1 MVRVK
6 EAHLTTPCMPTCS
19 DQPSTSFHVQF
30 AGQIDSK
37 HSQSENLQVLVEN
50 GIRKRRGEE
59 LVSAP
64 LHSIASISCDR
75 YSSDESVDN
84 GCHMVGLYFGNARRD
99 EIRMTV
105 VLLYV
110 RNESDAH
117 SLCSTMN
124 ELWMKSY
131 SEYINSFLSLRSE
144 SGEPGPV
151 NRKREFS
158 VVSDDFGIAS
168 SGRESPAILPE
179 DNTGEHVKK
188 LMTVVGESLPKRKRA
203 IFIQIMRKLSRGEE
217 SVLLAM
223 LKLIELFGNKKD
235 QVAEF
240 ECIVPQN
247 DLDRFYQIL
256 GMHNISPLSVSIGKP
271 SADLARNPSTR
282 KESLHKRILQ

>member
-19 DQPSTSFHVQF
+19 DQPSTSFHVQ
-30 AGQIDSK
+30 IHSK
-37 HSQSENLQVLVEN
+37 TVAN
-50 GIRKRRGEE
+50 
-59 LVSAP
+59 
-64 LHSIASISCDR
+64 
-75 YSSDESVDN
+75 SVDN

-235 QVAEF
+235 QNSNALF
-240 ECIVPQN
+240 
-247 DLDRFYQIL
+247 LRT
-256 GMHNISPLSVSIGKP
+256 ISIDFTKY
-271 SADLARNPSTR
+271 
-282 KESLHKRILQ
+282 